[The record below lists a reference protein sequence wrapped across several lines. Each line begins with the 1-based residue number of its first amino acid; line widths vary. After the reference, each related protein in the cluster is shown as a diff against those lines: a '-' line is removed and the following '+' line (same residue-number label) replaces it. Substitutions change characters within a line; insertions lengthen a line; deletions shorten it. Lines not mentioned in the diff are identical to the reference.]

1 MACFQSRVGVKK
13 SMETDKVDSADPNL
27 GYHNP
32 VTEPQLKIHFAPPF
46 QPSVLEI
53 RQPKF
58 LLKDKYTGGGICW
71 GPARGSAPF
80 WMQVPLI
87 RSC

>member
-32 VTEPQLKIHFAPPF
+32 VTEPQLKMHFLPPLPALRTRNPTTHYLVEGQIHRGWNLLGAAMGFTP
-46 QPSVLEI
+46 VL
-53 RQPKF
+53 
-58 LLKDKYTGGGICW
+58 
-71 GPARGSAPF
+71 
-80 WMQVPLI
+80 
-87 RSC
+87 